1 MATVLTH
8 KKSSTSGHVPSTNQL
23 ALGELAINTVDGYIY
38 LKVDDGVTEEIRRIR
53 GTSLTEVSILNDTFT
68 GDGSTTAFNLSGYA
82 PSDQFSFVTI
92 NGISQHVDA
101 YSING
106 GVLTFSEAPDTS
118 DEIEVRTFD
127 LNSTQV
133 QIRDYASYV
142 YTISSDTTSI
152 SGADDNGDT
161 LVYDLEKVEV
171 YYNGAKLVPGSDF
184 TASDGSTITLGDTV
198 TTGDTIEVVSLSKA
212 SFIDTQT
219 FKPFSTDAST
229 TSQQLV
235 DKFEVDDYRSAKYLV
250 QMTNGTDYHVTEV
263 LLMHDGTDTYITEYG
278 TMYTNNSLG
287 TISADI
293 INNFVR
299 LLVTPA
305 NTSTTTVKGHRITV
319 TT

>member
-1 MATVLTH
+1 MATVLQH

-68 GDGSTTAFNLSGYA
+68 GNGSQVVFNLSGYA
-82 PSDQFSFVTI
+82 PSDHFSFVTI

-101 YSING
+101 YNING
-106 GVLTFSEAPDTS
+106 GVLTFSEAPD
-118 DEIEVRTFD
+118 DGDNIEVRTFD

-142 YTISSDTTSI
+142 YTISVDTTSI

-161 LVYDLEKVEV
+161 LVYDLGKVEV

-184 TASDGSTITLGDTV
+184 TASDGSIITLGSTV
-198 TTGDTIEVVSLSKA
+198 TSGDTIEVVSLSKA

-229 TSQQLV
+229 TNEQLV

-250 QMTNGTDYHVTEV
+250 QMTNGADYHVTEV

>member
-1 MATVLTH
+1 MATVLQH
-8 KKSSTSGHVPSTNQL
+8 KKSSSSGHVPSTSQL

-38 LKVDDGVTEEIRRIR
+38 LKVDDGSTEEIRRIR
-53 GTSLTEVSILNDTFT
+53 GSSLTEVSILNDTFT
-68 GDGSTTAFNLSGYA
+68 GNSTDTVFNLSGYA
-82 PSDQFSFVTI
+82 PSDHFSFVTI

-106 GVLTFSEAPDTS
+106 GVLTFSEAPGTGDS
-118 DEIEVRTFD
+118 IEVRTFD

-161 LVYDLEKVEV
+161 LVYDPGKVEV
-171 YYNGAKLVPGSDF
+171 YYNGAKLVPVSDF

-229 TSQQLV
+229 TAEQLV
-235 DKFEVDDYRSAKYLV
+235 DRFEVDDYRSAKYLV

-263 LLMHDGTDTYITEYG
+263 LLMHDGTDVYITEYG
-278 TMYTNNSLG
+278 TMYTSNSLG
-287 TISADI
+287 SVSADI

-299 LLVTPA
+299 LLVTPT
-305 NTSTTTVKGHRITV
+305 NSSTTTVKGQRITV
-319 TT
+319 AT